1 MDFCFFEEIYI
12 NSQKNGFV
20 LNEGIKKSSEI
31 ENLKIKMFCFSS
43 GSSGERKVI
52 STDLHNLCTSTHT
65 GTSAS
70 APMAAGVIAL
80 VLQVQSHHK
89 GTVSVMSIDVPFK
102 KEHPLFTTVPLN
114 FRGIKAGFNM
124 FDRKI
129 ILLEQSKVSRVPL

>member
-1 MDFCFFEEIYI
+1 M
-12 NSQKNGFV
+12 

-31 ENLKIKMFCFSS
+31 GNLKIKMFYFSS

-89 GTVSVMSIDVPFK
+89 ETVIYLSNIVQAVDSIK
-102 KEHPLFTTVPLN
+102 SH
-114 FRGIKAGFNM
+114 FRVIKPGFNM
-124 FDRKI
+124 FNRKI
-129 ILLEQSKVSRVPL
+129 ILLHKQSKVSRVPL

>member
-1 MDFCFFEEIYI
+1 MYSMGRLISNI
-12 NSQKNGFV
+12 QSQNIWITAFLKRFTLIHKKYGFV

-31 ENLKIKMFCFSS
+31 GNLKIKMFCFSS

-102 KEHPLFTTVPLN
+102 KEHPLFTTVPL
-114 FRGIKAGFNM
+114 K
-124 FDRKI
+124 
-129 ILLEQSKVSRVPL
+129 PLTD